1 MDLLKL
7 FADVNRIRIIKVLME
22 KQLCVCELV
31 IILNLN
37 QTNISNHL
45 KVLKEANIIE
55 MEKRDKWNYYE
66 FNHQSFKNNKLIEYV
81 QELDELQFKA
91 DLKKLKYINQNF
103 QACTI
108 KASDIEAIKREMECL
123 DEAE

>member
-45 KVLKEANIIE
+45 KVLKEANVIE

-81 QELDELQFKA
+81 QELDELQFKI
-91 DLKKLKYINQNF
+91 DLKKLEYVNQNF
-103 QACTI
+103 HACTI
-108 KASDIEAIKREMECL
+108 KASDIETIKREIEWL
-123 DEAE
+123 DETE